1 MLFNSVAYLIFLPI
15 TVLLFWLAPKKW
27 RTPMLLVAS
36 YVFYMF
42 WKPIYGLLI
51 FALTAINYL
60 FGFLIDRSE
69 RNKGK
74 WLLLALSTNLLVLGY
89 FKYFYMTRDVL
100 NDLFKSI
107 GLHQLPL
114 VSWEILLPLGISFFV
129 FEFIHYLVDIYRG
142 DKPVKS
148 FIEFALF
155 PSFFP
160 TQIAGPIKRY
170 QDFIPQL
177 REEHKLNLKDFN
189 TAMELIV
196 FGLFKKVVLADS
208 LGIAVTR
215 CFAHPD
221 LLTGADFWLA
231 TWAFTFQVYFD
242 FSGYTDIARGSALL
256 FGIKVPLNF
265 NLPYLSGSYSEF
277 WKRWHITLSK
287 WLKDY
292 LYIPLGGSRHG
303 EIRTCINLAITMTL
317 GGLWHGAAPHF
328 VLWGF
333 YVGVILVLHR
343 MWRHVVARSAWLN
356 SIVETKLFHIFAV
369 ALTFNAHALGLAIFR
384 ANNIPEAFQ
393 IIGKMFNLVS
403 AADGLANWQ
412 PAIMNTNGAIIYP
425 VLPLVLATMWVM
437 QVLLSRSKEKPG
449 IMPEPAFLPGFKP
462 AYLALLIAMLLIFS
476 PDVTPTFIYFQ
487 F

>member
-1 MLFNSVAYLIFLPI
+1 MLFNSVSYLIFLPV
-15 TVLLFWLAPKKW
+15 TVLLFWLTPQKW
-27 RTPMLLVAS
+27 RSAMLLVAS

-42 WKPIYGLLI
+42 WKPIYGVLI
-51 FALTAINYL
+51 FTLTAVNWL

-69 RNKGK
+69 KHKGK
-74 WLLLALSTNLLVLGY
+74 WLALALTTNLLVLGY
-89 FKYFYMTRDVL
+89 FKYTYMTRDVL
-100 NDLFKSI
+100 NDMFKTI
-107 GLHQLPL
+107 GLHQLPAI
-114 VSWEILLPLGISFFV
+114 SWEIVLPLGISFFV

-170 QDFIPQL
+170 QQFIPQL
-177 REEHKLNLKDFN
+177 KFDKKLNVQEFN
-189 TAMELIV
+189 EAMELIF
-196 FGLFKKVVLADS
+196 FGLFKKVVLADT

-221 LLTGADFWLA
+221 MLTGADFWLA

-256 FGIKVPLNF
+256 MGIKVPQNF

-277 WKRWHITLSK
+277 WKRWHITLST

-292 LYIPLGGSRHG
+292 LYIPLGGSRLG
-303 EIRTCINLAITMTL
+303 EVRTCVNLVITMTL

-328 VLWGF
+328 VVWGF
-333 YVGVILVLHR
+333 YVGVLLVLHR
-343 MWRHVVARSAWLN
+343 MWRKVVAHSRALEKV
-356 SIVETKLFHIFAV
+356 VETKVFHIFAI

-384 ANNIPEAFQ
+384 ANNVPEGLLV
-393 IIGKMFNLVS
+393 IGKMFNLQP
-403 AADGLANWQ
+403 AAEGLANWQ
-412 PAIMNTNGAIIYP
+412 PAIMNTNGSIIYP
-425 VLPLVLATMWVM
+425 VLPLVLIAMWIM
-437 QVLLSRSKEKPG
+437 QIALANSKEKPG
-449 IMPEPAFLPGFKP
+449 ILPKYFPGFKP
-462 AYLALLIAMLLIFS
+462 AYLAVLIAMLLIFS
-476 PDVTPTFIYFQ
+476 PDVTPAFIYFQ